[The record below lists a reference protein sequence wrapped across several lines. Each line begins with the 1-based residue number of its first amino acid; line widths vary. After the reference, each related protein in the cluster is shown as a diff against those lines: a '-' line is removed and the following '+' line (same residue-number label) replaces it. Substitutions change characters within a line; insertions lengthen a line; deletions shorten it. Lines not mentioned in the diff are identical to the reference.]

1 MPWAMLRTSRRA
13 PLARSRPDH
22 LHETDVIQ
30 LKSQREIEL
39 MAEGGRI
46 LAATVRMLRREVR
59 AGVSTLD
66 LDAMAEEF
74 IRGHAGATPAFKG
87 LYGFPGTLCTSIN
100 QEIVHGIPSR
110 KRVLKDG
117 DVISLDVGVGYQGYF
132 TDSATTV
139 PVGTVDAET
148 ARLLEVTERS
158 LAAGIAAAV
167 PGNHLGDIGAAV
179 QKVVEA
185 AGFSVVRDLVGHG
198 IGVEFHEEPQVPNY
212 GKPKRGLKLVPG
224 LTLAIEPMVNIG
236 SAQTRTLP
244 DKWTIVT
251 VDGSRSA
258 HFEHTVAITEQGNRV
273 LTAA

>member
-1 MPWAMLRTSRRA
+1 M
-13 PLARSRPDH
+13 
-22 LHETDVIQ
+22 IQ
-30 LKSQREIEL
+30 LKSKREIDL
-39 MAEGGRI
+39 MAEGGKI
-46 LAATVRMLRREVR
+46 LAATVRMLRSEVR
-59 AGVSTLD
+59 AGMSTMD
-66 LDAMAEEF
+66 LDAMAEAF
-74 IRGHAGATPAFKG
+74 IRSHPGAKPAFKG

-100 QEIVHGIPSR
+100 NEIVHGIPSK
-110 KRVLKDG
+110 KRVLQDG
-117 DVISLDVGVGYQGYF
+117 DIISIDVGVGYEGYF

-139 PVGTVDAET
+139 PVGTVDEET
-148 ARLLEVTERS
+148 RRLLDVTERS

-167 PGNHLGDIGAAV
+167 PGNHVGDIGAAV
-179 QKVVEA
+179 QGVVEA

-224 LTLAIEPMVNIG
+224 LTLAIEPMVNVG
-236 SAQTRTLP
+236 GPTTRTLP

-258 HFEHTVAITEQGNRV
+258 HFEHTVAITESGHQV

>member
-1 MPWAMLRTSRRA
+1 M
-13 PLARSRPDH
+13 
-22 LHETDVIQ
+22 IQ
-30 LKSQREIEL
+30 LKSTREIEL
-39 MAEGGRI
+39 MAEGGKI
-46 LAATVRMLRREVR
+46 LAATRALIRREVR
-59 AGVSTLD
+59 AGISTMA

-74 IRGHAGATPAFKG
+74 IRSHAGATPAFKG
-87 LYGFPGTLCTSIN
+87 LYGFPGSLCTSIN
-100 QEIVHGIPSR
+100 NEIVHGIPSKR
-110 KRVLKDG
+110 RVLKDG
-117 DVISLDVGVGYQGYF
+117 DIISIDLGVGFKGYY

-139 PVGTVDAET
+139 AVGAVDEET
-148 ARLLEVTERS
+148 TRLLATTERS
-158 LAAGIAAAV
+158 LEAGIAAAV

-179 QKVVEA
+179 QRVVED

-212 GKPKRGLKLVPG
+212 GKAKRGLKLVPG

-236 SAQTRTLP
+236 GPATRTLS

-258 HFEHTVAITEQGNRV
+258 HFEHTVAITNSGNRV

>member
-1 MPWAMLRTSRRA
+1 VS
-13 PLARSRPDH
+13 
-22 LHETDVIQ
+22 VIQ
-30 LKSQREIEL
+30 LKSAREIEL

-46 LAATVRMLRREVR
+46 LAAAVQHVRDAVR
-59 AGVSTLD
+59 PGVSTLE
-66 LDAMAEEF
+66 LDAVAEEF
-74 IRGHAGATPAFKG
+74 IRSHAGATPAFKG
-87 LYGFPGTLCTSIN
+87 LYGFTGSICASIN
-100 QEIVHGIPSR
+100 QEIVHGIPSK
-110 KRVLKDG
+110 KRLLAEG
-117 DVISLDVGVGYQGYF
+117 DIISIDVGVAYRGYF

-139 PVGTVDAET
+139 PVGAVDAET

-158 LAAGIAAAV
+158 LAAGIAAAI

-179 QKVVEA
+179 QQVVEG

-224 LTLAIEPMVNIG
+224 LTIAIEPMVNVG
-236 SAQTRTLP
+236 GPNTRTLP

-258 HFEHTVAITEQGNRV
+258 HFEHTVAITESGNRV

>member
-1 MPWAMLRTSRRA
+1 MPWAMLRTSPRA
-13 PLARSRPDH
+13 PSARSGRDH
-22 LHETDVIQ
+22 LHETSVIQ

-39 MAEGGRI
+39 MAEGGKI

-74 IRGHAGATPAFKG
+74 IRSHAGATPAFKG

-117 DVISLDVGVGYQGYF
+117 DVISIDVGVGYQGYF

-158 LAAGIAAAV
+158 LGAGIAAAV

-224 LTLAIEPMVNIG
+224 LTLAIEPMVNVG